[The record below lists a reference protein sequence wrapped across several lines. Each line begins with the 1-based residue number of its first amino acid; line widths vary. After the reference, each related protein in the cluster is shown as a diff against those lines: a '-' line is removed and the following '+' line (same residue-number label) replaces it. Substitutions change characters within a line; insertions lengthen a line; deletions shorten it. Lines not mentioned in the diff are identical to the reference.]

1 MSSVDWMVCSYQRKG
16 SLSFMVFD
24 IESFYLSITE
34 SLFTNTIQFVQEIT
48 KISDYHMSL
57 INQSQK
63 ALLVN
68 EKIPW
73 V

>member
-1 MSSVDWMVCSYQRKG
+1 
-16 SLSFMVFD
+16 MVFD

-34 SLFTNTIQFVQEIT
+34 SLFTNTIQFVKEIT